1 MKWWTGILLAA
12 AVLFCGE
19 CVLAKE
25 DLDMEQETEISLQIE
40 EMMDTYMEE
49 LQLEELQESIEQMVP
64 EVPFDLKESIRK
76 MMRGE
81 LPVNMENI
89 KQVIRQAFAA
99 EVQSQKEIFVQIL
112 VLAAAASVFAIFLRI
127 FENSQISDIAFYMI
141 YLLLFVL
148 LMKAFGNLSRLTEEN
163 LGQILQ
169 FMRLLLPVYLVVSSL
184 AAGSV
189 TAIGFYELTLLF
201 LTAAQM
207 LLVYVVLPGIRF
219 YVLFLLLNYISREA
233 YLTKL
238 ADLIKTV
245 LAWILKTLLAF
256 VIGIQT
262 IQSLL
267 LPVIDTL
274 KNSLWSKAVNLV
286 PVLGNTLNA
295 VTETVLGTAVL
306 LKNAVGAV
314 GMIAIVLICLI
325 PVIRLAVSM
334 FLYKAAAAVIQPV
347 SDRRITECVSA
358 VGEGTALLL
367 KTVSVT
373 AVMFLITLVLVTASI
388 RSI

>member
-1 MKWWTGILLAA
+1 MKWRTGILLAVF
-12 AVLFCGE
+12 VLLCAE
-19 CVLAKE
+19 RVLAQE
-25 DLDMEQETEISLQIE
+25 DLHTERETEISLQIE

-49 LQLEELQESIEQMVP
+49 LKLEKLQESIEQMVP
-64 EVPFDLKESIRK
+64 EMSFDIKDSIRK
-76 MMRGE
+76 MMHGK

-89 KQVIRQAFAA
+89 KQVIKQAFEA
-99 EVQSQKEIFVQIL
+99 EVQSQKNIFVQIL
-112 VLAAAASVFAIFLRI
+112 VLAASASVFTIFVKI

-141 YLLLFVL
+141 YLLLFVM
-148 LMKAFGNLSRLTEEN
+148 LMKVFGSLSRMTEEN

-189 TAIGFYELTLLF
+189 TAIGFYELTLIF
-201 LTAAQM
+201 LTVAQTI
-207 LLVYVVLPGIRF
+207 LIYVVLPGIRC
-219 YVLFLLLNYISREA
+219 YVLFLLLNYVSRET

-238 ADLIKTV
+238 AELIKAA

-267 LPVIDTL
+267 LPAIDAL
-274 KNSLWSKAVNLV
+274 KNSLWTKAVNFV

-306 LKNAVGAV
+306 LKNAVGAA

-325 PVIRLAVSM
+325 PVVRLAVSV

-347 SDRRITECVSA
+347 SDRRIPECVGV
-358 VGEGTALLL
+358 VGEGAALLL

-373 AVMFLITLVLVTASI
+373 AVMFLLTLVLVTASI

>member
-1 MKWWTGILLAA
+1 MRWWTGFLLGILLLICEKPVRA
-12 AVLFCGE
+12 E
-19 CVLAKE
+19 
-25 DLDMEQETEISLQIE
+25 ETYAEPEAENPMQIE
-40 EMMDTYMEE
+40 EMMEAYMEE
-49 LQLEELQESIEQMVP
+49 LNLEELQESIEQMVP
-64 EVPFDLKESIRK
+64 ELQFDLKEGIWK
-76 MMRGE
+76 MMHGE
-81 LPVNMENI
+81 IPVETETI
-89 KQVIRQAFAA
+89 KQVIKQAFAA
-99 EVQSQKEIFVQIL
+99 EVQNQKNVFVQIL
-112 VLAAAASVFAIFLRI
+112 VLAAAASVFANFVKI

-148 LMKAFGNLSRLTEEN
+148 LMKAFGNLSRMTEKN

-189 TAIGFYELTLLF
+189 TAIGFYELTLVF
-201 LTAAQM
+201 LTGAQTV
-207 LLVYVVLPGIRF
+207 LTYIVLPGIRL
-219 YVLFLLLNYISREA
+219 YVLFLLLNEISREE

-238 ADLIKTV
+238 AELIKTGLV
-245 LAWILKTLLAF
+245 WLLKTLLAF

-267 LPVIDTL
+267 LPAIDTL
-274 KNSLWSKAVNLV
+274 KSSLWSKAVNLV

-314 GMIAIVLICLI
+314 GMIAIVLICLA
-325 PVIRLAVSM
+325 PAVRLAVST

-347 SDRRITECVSA
+347 SDKRIPECVSA
-358 VGEGTALLL
+358 VGEGVALLL
-367 KTVSVT
+367 KTVAVT

-388 RSI
+388 RGT

>member
-1 MKWWTGILLAA
+1 MKWWTGILLAV
-12 AVLFCGE
+12 VLLLCDG
-19 CVLAKE
+19 CVLAQE
-25 DLDMEQETEISLQIE
+25 EINTEQETEISLQIE
-40 EMMDTYMEE
+40 EIMDTYMKE

-64 EVPFDLKESIRK
+64 EISFNLKDSIRK

-81 LPVNMENI
+81 LPLNMETI
-89 KQVIRQAFAA
+89 KQVIKQAFAA
-99 EVQSQKEIFVQIL
+99 EVQSQRSVFVQIL
-112 VLAAAASVFAIFLRI
+112 VLAAAASVFANFVKI
-127 FENSQISDIAFYMI
+127 FENNQISDVAFYMI

-207 LLVYVVLPGIRF
+207 LLTYVVLPGIRF
-219 YVLFLLLNYISREA
+219 YVLFLLLNYVSREA

-238 ADLIKTV
+238 AELIKTA

-267 LPVIDTL
+267 LPVIDAL

-306 LKNAVGAV
+306 LKNAVGV
-314 GMIAIVLICLI
+314 MGMIAIVLICLI
-325 PVIRLAVSM
+325 PVVRLAVSV
-334 FLYKAAAAVIQPV
+334 FLYKTAAAVIQPV
-347 SDRRITECVSA
+347 SDRRIPECVSA
-358 VGEGTALLL
+358 VGEGAVLLL